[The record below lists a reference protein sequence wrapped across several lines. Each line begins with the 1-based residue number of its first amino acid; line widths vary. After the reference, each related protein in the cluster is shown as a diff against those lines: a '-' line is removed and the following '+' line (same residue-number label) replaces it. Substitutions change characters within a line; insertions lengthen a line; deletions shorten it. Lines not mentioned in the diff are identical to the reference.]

1 MLLWKTIDIADNE
14 RALLFR
20 RDNFERVLEPGRHR
34 LRALGGKARVEV
46 FDITDVAFKHK
57 NAKFLMKTYAA
68 RLSDYIGSIEL
79 NDIQVGLIYSDQHLI
94 DILAPGA
101 FFSYWKGAEEIK
113 VDVINIDKSFDIHDS
128 LLSLLGRGLKIG
140 RSKEVLTAISYNE
153 VPDERVGLLQVN
165 GVEALLPQNLLDIY
179 KIRGAMANNFKKQEA
194 DLKSIANSG
203 WNAELIPEQEILA
216 SQFPEVL
223 AGIEKDQA
231 RISELE
237 ALFAAANESDSE
249 GEDSGSDG
257 SDEGEKSGALPKAK
271 VTELK
276 NNKKEHNG
284 QLKDLKKELRY
295 LKKDTSVEAT
305 ARSEELNQHIAQRT
319 EAVQQIDQQLAAHT
333 ALEQELKNLKA
344 GLKDNEKKRDDLIDA
359 ARAKIDAEEA
369 KMLIEARFRQ
379 DLQTELEAYLR
390 AFTADLIKSVENLHN
405 KYAVTVKQILSERD
419 KQAELMDGFMRE
431 LGYA

>member
-46 FDITDVAFKHK
+46 SDITDVAFKHK

-79 NDIQVGLIYSDQHLI
+79 NDIQVGLIYSDQHLT

-165 GVEALLPQNLLDIY
+165 GKLEKVLQPGNYGFWKYNRSVVVKLLDM
-179 KIRGAMANNFKKQEA
+179 RLQVMEVNG
-194 DLKSIANSG
+194 
-203 WNAELIPEQEILA
+203 QEILTKDRVSLRINLSA
-216 SQFPEVL
+216 SYRITNPELIATKLNDFASYVYRELQLRLREAVGTKTLDQLLEDKDALNVVIADGVKEKLDEYAIVL
-223 AGIEKDQA
+223 HSVGVKDIVLPGDMKLILNQVVEAQKAAEANLIKRREETQA
-231 RISELE
+231 MRSLHNTAKMMENNPTLLRLKELE
-237 ALFAAANESDSE
+237 SLEKITERIDKISVY
-249 GEDSGSDG
+249 GGLDG
-257 SDEGEKSGALPKAK
+257 
-271 VTELK
+271 V
-276 NNKKEHNG
+276 
-284 QLKDLKKELRY
+284 LKDLVK
-295 LKKDTSVEAT
+295 
-305 ARSEELNQHIAQRT
+305 
-319 EAVQQIDQQLAAHT
+319 LAPS
-333 ALEQELKNLKA
+333 
-344 GLKDNEKKRDDLIDA
+344 R
-359 ARAKIDAEEA
+359 
-369 KMLIEARFRQ
+369 
-379 DLQTELEAYLR
+379 
-390 AFTADLIKSVENLHN
+390 
-405 KYAVTVKQILSERD
+405 
-419 KQAELMDGFMRE
+419 
-431 LGYA
+431 

>member
-57 NAKFLMKTYAA
+57 NAKFLMNTYAA

-165 GVEALLPQNLLDIY
+165 GKLEKVLQPGNYGFWKYNRSVVVKLLDM
-179 KIRGAMANNFKKQEA
+179 RLQVMEVNG
-194 DLKSIANSG
+194 
-203 WNAELIPEQEILA
+203 QEILTKDRVSLRINLSA
-216 SQFPEVL
+216 SYRITNPELIATKLNDFASYVYRELQLRLREAVGTKTLDQLLEDKDALNVVIADGVKEKLDEYAIVL
-223 AGIEKDQA
+223 HSVGVKDIVLPGDMKLILNQVVEAQKAAEANLIKRREETQA
-231 RISELE
+231 MRSLHNTAKMMENNPTLLRLKELE
-237 ALFAAANESDSE
+237 SLEKITERIDKISVY
-249 GEDSGSDG
+249 GGLDG
-257 SDEGEKSGALPKAK
+257 VL
-271 VTELK
+271 
-276 NNKKEHNG
+276 N
-284 QLKDLKKELRY
+284 DLVK
-295 LKKDTSVEAT
+295 
-305 ARSEELNQHIAQRT
+305 
-319 EAVQQIDQQLAAHT
+319 LAPS
-333 ALEQELKNLKA
+333 
-344 GLKDNEKKRDDLIDA
+344 R
-359 ARAKIDAEEA
+359 
-369 KMLIEARFRQ
+369 
-379 DLQTELEAYLR
+379 
-390 AFTADLIKSVENLHN
+390 
-405 KYAVTVKQILSERD
+405 
-419 KQAELMDGFMRE
+419 
-431 LGYA
+431 

>member
-57 NAKFLMKTYAA
+57 NAKFLMNTYAA

-79 NDIQVGLIYSDQHLI
+79 NDIQVGLIYSDQHLT

-165 GVEALLPQNLLDIY
+165 GKLEKVLQPGNYGFWKYNRSVVVKLLDM
-179 KIRGAMANNFKKQEA
+179 RLQVMEVNG
-194 DLKSIANSG
+194 
-203 WNAELIPEQEILA
+203 QEILTKDRVSLRINLSA
-216 SQFPEVL
+216 SYRITNPELIATKLNDFASYVYRELQLRLREAVGTKTLDQLLEDKDALNVVIADGVKEKLDEYAIVL
-223 AGIEKDQA
+223 HSVGVKDIVLPGDMKLILNQVVEAQKAAEANLIKRREETQA
-231 RISELE
+231 MRSLHNTAKMMENNPTLLRLKELE
-237 ALFAAANESDSE
+237 SLEKITERIDKISVY
-249 GEDSGSDG
+249 GGLDG
-257 SDEGEKSGALPKAK
+257 
-271 VTELK
+271 V
-276 NNKKEHNG
+276 
-284 QLKDLKKELRY
+284 LKDLVK
-295 LKKDTSVEAT
+295 
-305 ARSEELNQHIAQRT
+305 
-319 EAVQQIDQQLAAHT
+319 LAPS
-333 ALEQELKNLKA
+333 
-344 GLKDNEKKRDDLIDA
+344 R
-359 ARAKIDAEEA
+359 
-369 KMLIEARFRQ
+369 
-379 DLQTELEAYLR
+379 
-390 AFTADLIKSVENLHN
+390 
-405 KYAVTVKQILSERD
+405 
-419 KQAELMDGFMRE
+419 
-431 LGYA
+431 